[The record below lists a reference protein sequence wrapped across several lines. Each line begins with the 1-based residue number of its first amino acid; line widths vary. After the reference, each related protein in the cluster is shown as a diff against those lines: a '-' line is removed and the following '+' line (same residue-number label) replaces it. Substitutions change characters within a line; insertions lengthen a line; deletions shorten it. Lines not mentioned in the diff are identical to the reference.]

1 MKIKTLYN
9 VKYDQFSQYEF
20 DLFIMT
26 YRKTERA
33 LFLSAKQ
40 LKNKRQLILFTSSS
54 ELEEYKIEHA
64 QEYNTDVL
72 VIEKNEIDPL
82 INYLLEFINKSE
94 EYSISVS
101 VDYTVMS
108 QLWYSSILVFLNNLN
123 IKKKIDLYFSYTQS
137 KFYKPSNSNNC
148 NYKFQPLKGYSNI
161 SIPNKPTALI
171 LGVGFENRRAFS
183 LKEYLDAEEVYV
195 FITDKLSAPQFNKEV
210 YIQNRDIIAQMNDDH
225 ILEYPV
231 LDILYTRKILY
242 DLCKNLSN
250 DFRVLIAPC
259 GPKTFSLVSAI
270 VAMQIPNI
278 DVWSIIGGS
287 HNEEGNDANGEIS
300 HILIEYEI

>member
-9 VKYDQFSQYEF
+9 IQTDQFCQYEF
-20 DLFIMT
+20 DLFIMS
-26 YRKTERA
+26 YRNTERA
-33 LFLSAKQ
+33 LFLYQKPLQ
-40 LKNKRQLILFTSSS
+40 NKKQLILFTSLE
-54 ELEEYKIEHA
+54 ELEQPTRSLGSGA
-64 QEYNTDVL
+64 DTL
-72 VIEKNEIDPL
+72 VIKNDEIDAL
-82 INYLLEFINKSE
+82 INYLLDFINKSE
-94 EYSISVS
+94 KSDIRISI
-101 VDYTVMS
+101 DYTAMS
-108 QLWYSSILVFLNNLN
+108 QLWYSSILVFFNNLN
-123 IKKKIDLYFSYTQS
+123 IDKKVYLYFSYAQS
-137 KFYKPSNSNNC
+137 KFYKPSNSGNF

-210 YIQNRDIIAQMNDDH
+210 YIQNRDIISQMNDDH

-287 HNEEGNDANGEIS
+287 HNEEGKEANGEVS
-300 HILIEYEI
+300 HILVEYI